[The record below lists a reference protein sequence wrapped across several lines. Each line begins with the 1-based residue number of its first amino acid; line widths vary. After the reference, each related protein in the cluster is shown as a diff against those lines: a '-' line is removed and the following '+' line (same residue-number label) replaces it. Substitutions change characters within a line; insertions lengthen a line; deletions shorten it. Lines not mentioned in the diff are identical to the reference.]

1 MHDQQNCCGTT
12 CDKQKVAE
20 YIAELERRAISTPQT
35 THQLCDAIHTTRLL
49 LDELVA
55 MAPTDIYSDCNDLSG
70 GWMKPKAFKD
80 KHEDKP
86 L

>member
-20 YIAELERRAISTPQT
+20 YIAELERRAIPTPKT

-49 LDELVA
+49 LDELVE
-55 MAPTDIYSDCNDLSG
+55 LSPEHNHIMDNIAG
-70 GWMKPKAFKD
+70 GWMSPEYFKET
-80 KHEDKP
+80 HEDEP